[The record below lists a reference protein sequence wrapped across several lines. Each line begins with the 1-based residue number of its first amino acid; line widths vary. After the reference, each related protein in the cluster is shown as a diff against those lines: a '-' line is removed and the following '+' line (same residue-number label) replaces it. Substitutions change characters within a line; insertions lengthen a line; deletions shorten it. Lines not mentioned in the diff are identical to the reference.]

1 MRSVIISIV
10 IFIIILLLIFL
21 SMFYVSHQSKETSEI
36 LEQLKTSVESGDWTS
51 AINQN
56 EALKAKWDKDK
67 GFLALLFDHIELDNI
82 QISFSRLDE
91 YIYCK
96 DTLTSLSEISV
107 VKMLIEHLPKR
118 GALTLDNLL

>member
-10 IFIIILLLIFL
+10 IFIVILLLVFL
-21 SMFYVSHQSKETSEI
+21 SMFYVSHQSRETSEI
-36 LEQLKTSVESGDWTS
+36 LEQLKTSVENGDWES
-51 AINQN
+51 ANVQN
-56 EALKAKWDKDK
+56 EALKAKWEGDK
-67 GFLALLFDHIELDNI
+67 GILAFLFDHFELDTI

-91 YIYCK
+91 YINCK

-118 GALTLDNLL
+118 DSLTLDNLL

>member
-10 IFIIILLLIFL
+10 LFIVILLLIFL

-36 LEQLKTSVESGDWTS
+36 LEQLKTSVENGDWAS
-51 AINQN
+51 AIDQN
-56 EALKAKWDKDK
+56 EVLKSKWDKDK
-67 GFLALLFDHIELDNI
+67 GILAFLFDHIELDNI

-91 YIYCK
+91 YINCK

-118 GALTLDNLL
+118 DSLTLDNLL

>member
-10 IFIIILLLIFL
+10 LFIVILLLIFL
-21 SMFYVSHQSKETSEI
+21 SMFYVSHQSRETSEI
-36 LEQLKTSVESGDWTS
+36 LEQLKTSVKNGDW
-51 AINQN
+51 AAANVQN
-56 EALKAKWDKDK
+56 EVLKAKWDKDK
-67 GFLALLFDHIELDNI
+67 SILAFLFDHFELDTI

-91 YIYCK
+91 YVNCK

-118 GALTLDNLL
+118 DSLTLDNLL